1 MDLEQLWDLI
11 SKALEELRLS
21 KVAAPNI
28 KNNVKASEETGK
40 TSAEENGIKRKN
52 DIENEIPV
60 NENKK
65 RRKEAVVSQK
75 DESCKPANDTINSD
89 ERAEQSAK
97 VKWCT
102 IGKIILRAQDDKELS
117 LKKFQKKI
125 IGEYLHRMGDALSA
139 NESVEVLWSKC
150 QKKLSKNPK
159 FKILKDKI
167 KLVS

>member
-1 MDLEQLWDLI
+1 MYSEQLWDVI

-21 KVAAPNI
+21 KAIPPNT
-28 KNNVKASEETGK
+28 NSKAKETEEMGK
-40 TSAEENGIKRKN
+40 TSTEENGIKRKN
-52 DIENEIPV
+52 IENENPA
-60 NENKK
+60 NGNKK
-65 RRKEAVVSQK
+65 RRKEAVESQK
-75 DESCKPANDTINSD
+75 DEICKEANDTMHSVG
-89 ERAEQSAK
+89 EAEQSAK

-139 NESVEVLWSKC
+139 DESVEVLWSKC

-159 FKILKDKI
+159 FKIHKDKI

>member
-1 MDLEQLWDLI
+1 LWDVI

-21 KVAAPNI
+21 KVVPPNT
-28 KNNVKASEETGK
+28 NNKAKALEETGK
-40 TSAEENGIKRKN
+40 TSTEENGIKRKN
-52 DIENEIPV
+52 DIENESPA
-60 NENKK
+60 NGNKK
-65 RRKEAVVSQK
+65 RKKEAVESQE
-75 DESCKPANDTINSD
+75 DEICKQANDTINSVG
-89 ERAEQSAK
+89 EAEQSAK

-102 IGKIILRAQDDKELS
+102 IGKTILRAQDDKELS

-139 NESVEVLWSKC
+139 DESVEVLWSKC

-159 FKILKDKI
+159 FKIHKDKI